1 MSLLHLRRCPLPV
14 KIKYRVL
21 MRNAETPYSCV
32 LVCLFAIHIYI
43 IKQPISKT
51 LHKIPNC
58 ILIHG
63 YGNMD
68 YEQIYHV
75 WERYLR
81 KIPVEKRKISRADS
95 RGEFS
100 LKTGNFR
107 KYPSQYDKS
116 V

>member
-68 YEQIYHV
+68 YKQIYHV
-75 WERYLR
+75 WEGYLR
-81 KIPVEKRKISRADS
+81 KIAVERRTIFRAER
-95 RGEFS
+95 RGKFS
-100 LKTGNFR
+100 LKTG
-107 KYPSQYDKS
+107 KVLQIPLPI
-116 V
+116 